1 MLYLFLKKAVV
12 LTLPGIQILV
22 SSSTSATYVLITDFI
37 TVAAAI
43 MLLLLL
49 PVLFPASVKRHRY
62 CNYSN
67 IKRKAQAAVCD
78 TQLPSIRCR
87 VFLQPV
93 VCLICFL
100 LLQEMFPACS
110 PPGRCHRVCYIIVWM
125 SFASVTC
132 HVLLLVLD

>member
-37 TVAAAI
+37 TVAAAA

-49 PVLFPASVKRHRY
+49 PVLIPASVKGHRY

-67 IKRKAQAAVCD
+67 IKHRARAAVCD
-78 TQLPSIRCR
+78 TQLRSIRCR
-87 VFLQPV
+87 VLS
-93 VCLICFL
+93 
-100 LLQEMFPACS
+100 PARHM
-110 PPGRCHRVCYIIVWM
+110 PELFFVTAGN
-125 SFASVTC
+125 ASCVFFSRPLPECVT
-132 HVLLLVLD
+132 